1 MYFPNHSLLPNTA
14 SDGKAGKV
22 TASSEQQSES
32 FLKKCPSVITSP
44 PHPLTCTIQIISLSI
59 HPRKD
64 SVEMQNALPLLHSE
78 LNKPPSS
85 DITTTDCLDFKL
97 GRLFCRTCILIW
109 PQYFSQKH
117 MPSYIDLAGWWW
129 RGVPHPQHYGR
140 CPPLSPR
147 DWGRRDPRCPADR
160 QRCPGHLCRS
170 CEHPQL
176 YPPSSHIQD
185 RKCSIA
191 APILLSVSSLARSGG
206 YITSASTKIQL
217 NVNHFLDEVH
227 LNFRFGHL
235 ANNLA
240 AHRTQKVDCW
250 KKE

>member
-14 SDGKAGKV
+14 SDGRKGKV

-44 PHPLTCTIQIISLSI
+44 PHPHTCTIQIISLSI

-140 CPPLSPR
+140 CPPLSSAVTAGLR
-147 DWGRRDPRCPADR
+147 
-160 QRCPGHLCRS
+160 
-170 CEHPQL
+170 
-176 YPPSSHIQD
+176 PP
-185 RKCSIA
+185 
-191 APILLSVSSLARSGG
+191 
-206 YITSASTKIQL
+206 
-217 NVNHFLDEVH
+217 
-227 LNFRFGHL
+227 
-235 ANNLA
+235 
-240 AHRTQKVDCW
+240 
-250 KKE
+250 